1 MRAIIFDDLMK
12 LSLIVDKMG
21 IELNL
26 NELLNKSRS
35 DKGTVQE
42 RVGAQ
47 VALLLFKKIH
57 LAKTE
62 VYDLVAGI
70 AETTIQDV
78 SKFGIKQFIEI
89 FTEIISSEDIKSFFT
104 SSATDVKQ
112 D

>member
-26 NELLNKSRS
+26 NELINKSKN
-35 DKGTVQE
+35 DKGPIQE

-70 AETTIQDV
+70 AETTLQEV
-78 SKFGIKQFIEI
+78 SKFGIKQFVDI
-89 FTEIISSEDIKSFFT
+89 FTAIATSEDIRSFFT
-104 SSATDVKQ
+104 SSATDAKQ